1 MSAVGG
7 AAQGG
12 ESLLFLTD
20 EQLRK
25 GIEAMF
31 FAYRGFTADPDRI
44 LENHAYGRAHH
55 RAIHFINRQPGL
67 TVNTLLSVLGV
78 TKQSLNRVLRTLV
91 EDGLVESRVGRR
103 DKRERH
109 LFLTEKGAALER
121 ELSDAQRARMRAAYR
136 AAGPAAVAGFRQV
149 LEAMMD
155 PTCGA
160 LPDDEGRRGMS
171 EQPDIHL
178 LIVDDDERIRGL
190 LQKFLARHGFWVTAA
205 RDGAHAR
212 RLLAG
217 LEFDL
222 IVMDVMMPGEDGV
235 SLTRDL
241 RTSMD
246 TPILL
251 LTAKGE
257 TADRIAGLEA
267 GADDYL
273 TKPFEPRELLL
284 RINAI
289 LRRAPAPSLAD
300 KAPKVLH
307 LGTVRYDIDR
317 GEMWKGE
324 APVRLTATE
333 AALMRIFA
341 AQPGEPISRAKLV
354 EDLGRGGPD
363 GGAQERAVDVQIT
376 RLRRKF
382 EVDPKQP
389 RYLQTVRGAGY
400 MLAPE

>member
-1 MSAVGG
+1 
-7 AAQGG
+7 
-12 ESLLFLTD
+12 
-20 EQLRK
+20 
-25 GIEAMF
+25 
-31 FAYRGFTADPDRI
+31 
-44 LENHAYGRAHH
+44 
-55 RAIHFINRQPGL
+55 
-67 TVNTLLSVLGV
+67 
-78 TKQSLNRVLRTLV
+78 
-91 EDGLVESRVGRR
+91 
-103 DKRERH
+103 
-109 LFLTEKGAALER
+109 
-121 ELSDAQRARMRAAYR
+121 
-136 AAGPAAVAGFRQV
+136 
-149 LEAMMD
+149 
-155 PTCGA
+155 
-160 LPDDEGRRGMS
+160 MS
-171 EQPDIHL
+171 EQPDVHL
-178 LIVDDDERIRGL
+178 LIIDDDERIRGL

-205 RDGAHAR
+205 RDAAHAR
-212 RLLAG
+212 KLLAG

-235 SLTRDL
+235 TLTRDL
-241 RTSMD
+241 RAVMD

-289 LRRAPAPSLAD
+289 LRRAPAPVVAD
-300 KAPKVLH
+300 KTPKVLH
-307 LGTVRYDIDR
+307 LGPVRYDIDR

-324 APVRLTATE
+324 AQVRLTATE

-354 EDLGRGGPD
+354 EDLGRSGPD

-382 EVDPKQP
+382 EADPKQP